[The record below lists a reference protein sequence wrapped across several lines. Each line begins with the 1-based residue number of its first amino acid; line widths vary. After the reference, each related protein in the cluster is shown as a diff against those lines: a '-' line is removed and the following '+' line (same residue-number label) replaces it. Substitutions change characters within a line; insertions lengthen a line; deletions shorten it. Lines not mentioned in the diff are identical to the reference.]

1 MDTLRFAP
9 TVDRILNAPLFT
21 IARTPITPL
30 TLLMLV
36 AILIATVLISRLAAR
51 AAGRALAIRGMSDA
65 GTMAVIAR
73 LVRYVVLAIGFGIAL
88 QTMGIDIAALFAAGA
103 FFAIVLGFALQ
114 GVAENFVAGFLLLAE
129 RTIKPGD
136 VLEVEGRVVRVSR
149 LGMRAT
155 VARSRDEEDLII
167 PNSKLAQ
174 NTVTNYTL
182 RDSVYRLKTTVGV
195 SYGSDVARVFETL
208 RTAAGEVAW
217 KQSDRDAR
225 VLLLE
230 FGDSSVVFEVSIWM
244 QDPWQARVAR
254 SDLNEAIWWAL
265 QRAGITIAFPQ
276 LDLHLDR
283 HAVERLSRLPT
294 GEARAP

>member
-1 MDTLRFAP
+1 MDTLQFAP
-9 TVDRILNAPLFT
+9 AVDRVLNAPLFT
-21 IARTPITPL
+21 IARTPVTLL

-36 AILIATVLISRLAAR
+36 AILIATMLISRLA
-51 AAGRALAIRGMSDA
+51 GRATHRALSLRGMRDA
-65 GTMAVIAR
+65 GSIAVIAR
-73 LVRYVVLAIGFGIAL
+73 LVRYIVLAIGFGIAL

-103 FFAIVLGFALQ
+103 FFAIVVGLALQ

-129 RTIKPGD
+129 RAIKPGD

-208 RTAAGEVAW
+208 RAAAKDVSW
-217 KQSDRDAR
+217 KLPDRDSR

-230 FGDSSVVFEVSIWM
+230 FGSSSVVFEVSIWI
-244 QDPWQARVAR
+244 QDPWQARIAL

-265 QRAGITIAFPQ
+265 QRADITIAFPQ
-276 LDLHLDR
+276 LDVHFDR
-283 HAVERLSRLPT
+283 QVVQAM
-294 GEARAP
+294 ARDARTDRSS

>member
-1 MDTLRFAP
+1 MDTLQFAP
-9 TVDRILNAPLFT
+9 AVDRVLNAPLFT
-21 IARTPITPL
+21 IARTPVTLL

-36 AILIATVLISRLAAR
+36 AILIATMLISRLA
-51 AAGRALAIRGMSDA
+51 GRATHRALSLRGMRDA
-65 GTMAVIAR
+65 GSIAVIAR
-73 LVRYVVLAIGFGIAL
+73 LVRYIVLAIGFGIAL

-103 FFAIVLGFALQ
+103 FFAIVVGLALQ

-129 RTIKPGD
+129 RAIKPGD

-208 RTAAGEVAW
+208 RAAAKDVSW
-217 KQSDRDAR
+217 KLPDRDSR

-230 FGDSSVVFEVSIWM
+230 FGSSSVVFEVSIWI
-244 QDPWQARVAR
+244 QDPWQARIAL

-265 QRAGITIAFPQ
+265 QRADITIAFPQ
-276 LDLHLDR
+276 LDVHFERQVVQAMARDARTDR
-283 HAVERLSRLPT
+283 SS
-294 GEARAP
+294 